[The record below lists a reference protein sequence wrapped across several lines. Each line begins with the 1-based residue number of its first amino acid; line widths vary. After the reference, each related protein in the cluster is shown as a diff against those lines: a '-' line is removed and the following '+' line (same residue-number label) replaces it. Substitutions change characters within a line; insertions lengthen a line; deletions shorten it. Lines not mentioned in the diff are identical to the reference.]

1 MNVNKELVE
10 KFMNSFDVTYQMVPS
25 KGYMVKNVRILCVV
39 FILRRNDKRFMS
51 FNICFRNPQGKKLE
65 YTGGFIAD
73 FSDTI
78 FSFLGKEETITYFL
92 ERAEEYI
99 EKYMDIMTP
108 WYLFQMNLQENI
120 HRIKEMMSLVTEEEE
135 KDLSDE
141 TVNITGKVIDLSTMS
156 DEEKQALKLKEKVI
170 VDKKDNEYPIVLI
183 QMADGKMIMFDVD
196 GSVTKNETD
205 LTF

>member
-1 MNVNKELVE
+1 
-10 KFMNSFDVTYQMVPS
+10 
-25 KGYMVKNVRILCVV
+25 
-39 FILRRNDKRFMS
+39 
-51 FNICFRNPQGKKLE
+51 
-65 YTGGFIAD
+65 
-73 FSDTI
+73 
-78 FSFLGKEETITYFL
+78 
-92 ERAEEYI
+92 
-99 EKYMDIMTP
+99 
-108 WYLFQMNLQENI
+108 MNLQENI
-120 HRIKEMMSLVTEEEE
+120 HRIKEMMSLVNEEEE

-196 GSVTKNETD
+196 VSVTKNETD

>member
-10 KFMNSFDVTYQMVPS
+10 KFMKSFDVTYQMVPT

-39 FILRRNDKRFMS
+39 FILRRKDKRFMS

-92 ERAEEYI
+92 ERAEEFI

-108 WYLFQMNLQENI
+108 
-120 HRIKEMMSLVTEEEE
+120 
-135 KDLSDE
+135 
-141 TVNITGKVIDLSTMS
+141 
-156 DEEKQALKLKEKVI
+156 
-170 VDKKDNEYPIVLI
+170 
-183 QMADGKMIMFDVD
+183 
-196 GSVTKNETD
+196 
-205 LTF
+205 

>member
-1 MNVNKELVE
+1 
-10 KFMNSFDVTYQMVPS
+10 
-25 KGYMVKNVRILCVV
+25 
-39 FILRRNDKRFMS
+39 
-51 FNICFRNPQGKKLE
+51 
-65 YTGGFIAD
+65 
-73 FSDTI
+73 
-78 FSFLGKEETITYFL
+78 
-92 ERAEEYI
+92 
-99 EKYMDIMTP
+99 
-108 WYLFQMNLQENI
+108 MNLQENI

-183 QMADGKMIMFDVD
+183 QMADGKMIMFDVE
-196 GSVTKNETD
+196 GNVTKNETD